1 MIFHDII
8 MMKISHD
15 KTCNVLLERIK
26 DVFKRAIYE
35 QIIIIMQIPLG
46 KVMIEQRRIQWTKGE
61 NYIKLSY
68 IVEW

>member
-1 MIFHDII
+1 

-15 KTCNVLLERIK
+15 KTCNVLLERIT

-46 KVMIEQRRIQWTKGE
+46 KVMIEQRRIQ
-61 NYIKLSY
+61 
-68 IVEW
+68 

>member
-1 MIFHDII
+1 MIFHHII

-35 QIIIIMQIPLG
+35 QIIIIMQISLG
-46 KVMIEQRRIQWTKGE
+46 KVMIEQRRIQ
-61 NYIKLSY
+61 
-68 IVEW
+68 